1 MILLPFFLKYLLLP
15 LVALVVVIP
24 IAWLKKKNESLDNK
38 TLIVFV
44 LVSSLLVGVPGL
56 WGMVGDEFSPVYYA
70 IAQALYGLGGI
81 FYVKVLIRHLSPKI
95 TAYQQLLESLLTLV
109 IMLLGMFLFSLLY
122 NALSPVPNGVLA
134 SSCALVFAVPLLFY
148 WTYLAYIS
156 IPLDIYK
163 LWRYDATQVD
173 SNRLDGVDFNKL
185 LVLELEFGRKVNDED
200 RTRVKVKALPEMYF
214 GEWFGTFLENYNRK
228 FPDNPIAAAKDSG
241 EAHDW
246 IFYVKPSFFSRRRY
260 IDPEASVATNRI
272 REKHTIITKRVSHEQ
287 I

>member
-24 IAWLKKKNESLDNK
+24 IVWLKKKNSSFDNK

-44 LVSSLLVGVPGL
+44 LVSSLLVGVQGL
-56 WGMVGDEFSPVYYA
+56 WGIVGDEFSPVYYA
-70 IAQALYGLGGI
+70 IAQALYGLGGV
-81 FYVKVLIRHLSPKI
+81 FYVKALSRHISTKI
-95 TAYQQLLESLLTLV
+95 ENYKYLLESLLTLV

-163 LWRYDATQVD
+163 LWQYDPTKVD
-173 SNRLDGVDFNKL
+173 RNRLDGVDFNKL

-228 FPDNPIAAAKDSG
+228 FPDNPITAEKDSG
-241 EAHDW
+241 GPHDW

-260 IDPEASVATNRI
+260 IDPEDSVANNRI
-272 REKHTIITKRVSHEQ
+272 REKHTIITKRVSHEK